1 MAIPQW
7 MVALTL
13 SALLTAP
20 ALAQEKPTVAMIGTG
35 TLGGTWGPKLAELGY
50 PLVYGSR
57 EPDRES
63 VRALVTRSG
72 ANASAAL
79 PADAAARA
87 DVIILAVPKEALEE
101 VARGL
106 GDLAGKVVLD
116 VSGGE
121 KRVAEDGYLELTSDS
136 ANAQRLQARHPG
148 ARVVRILLPLMFFL
162 VEPELAGPPPSIL
175 IAGND
180 ARAKEVVARL
190 IFDHGL
196 NPVDAGPLRFAHTFD
211 AFSAMAMV
219 PLQQGRPQE
228 YALSMLP
235 GPPLTCFI
243 DAAAYFG
250 FGRPYDIDDLAQFPR
265 RHEPTPCD
273 EWLQR
278 LARYLPR

>member
-1 MAIPQW
+1 MPMTRW
-7 MVALTL
+7 PVALAL
-13 SALLTAP
+13 AALLAGP
-20 ALAQEKPTVAMIGTG
+20 AAAQEKPTVAMIGAG

-50 PLVYGSR
+50 PLIYGSR

-63 VRALVTRSG
+63 VRALVARSG
-72 ANASAAL
+72 ANASAAR

-87 DVIILAVPKEALEE
+87 DVIILAVPREALEE

-106 GDLAGKVVLD
+106 GDVTGKVLID

-121 KRVAEDGYLELTSDS
+121 KRVAEDGYLELVSDS
-136 ANAQRLQARHPG
+136 ANAQRLQARHPD
-148 ARVVRILLPLMFFL
+148 ARVIRISLPLMFFL

-196 NPVDAGPLRFAHTFD
+196 HPVDAGPLRFARTFD
-211 AFSAMAMV
+211 ALATLGMV
-219 PLQQGRPQE
+219 PLQQGRPVE
-228 YALSMLP
+228 YALAMLP

-265 RHEPTPCD
+265 RSEPVTC
-273 EWLQR
+273 EQWLQR
-278 LARYLPR
+278 LAKYLPR